1 MVNAMKEKS
10 SGGCKPR
17 FFFSLIGLSNK
28 EAIFAKMTLHEG
40 LTGKL
45 VWKRKE
51 VGLRGGKPVVD
62 LN

>member
-1 MVNAMKEKS
+1 MVHNEENKNNKKS
-10 SGGCKPR
+10 
-17 FFFSLIGLSNK
+17 LAAEI
-28 EAIFAKMTLHEG
+28 TLAEG
-40 LTGKL
+40 VTGKL

>member
-1 MVNAMKEKS
+1 
-10 SGGCKPR
+10 
-17 FFFSLIGLSNK
+17 LIGLSNK